1 MKNVF
6 LIYEQ
11 CCFYEIT
18 ILTYFLRTTGEE
30 ILFCSPDGKS
40 VRCMEGYS
48 VNADMALADVNIN
61 EIKSLI
67 ITGGDITAV
76 GTREVHNLI
85 RNLKDNKALIA
96 AICAGV
102 HLLED
107 SGVLSGTETIYS
119 QNSDVENDQGVIT
132 ARPNAYVDFA
142 IEVAKELNLFED
154 ERDLDE
160 TIDFWKYHK
169 RAEELD

>member
-18 ILTYFLRTTGEE
+18 ILSYFLSATKEE
-30 ILFCSPDGKS
+30 LLFCSPDGKS
-40 VRCMEGYS
+40 VRCMEGFC
-48 VNADMALADVNIN
+48 VNADMALKEVNVN
-61 EIKSLI
+61 EIRSLI
-67 ITGGDITAV
+67 ITGGETAAV
-76 GTREVHNLI
+76 NRKEVHGFLRELRDKNVLI
-85 RNLKDNKALIA
+85 G

-102 HLLED
+102 RVLED
-107 SGVLSGTETIYS
+107 AGIIQESETPY
-119 QNSDVENDQGVIT
+119 NCGRDVINNHHVIT

-142 IEVAKELNLFED
+142 IEVAKELDLFED
-154 ERDLDE
+154 ERDLQE

-169 RAEELD
+169 RPEQD